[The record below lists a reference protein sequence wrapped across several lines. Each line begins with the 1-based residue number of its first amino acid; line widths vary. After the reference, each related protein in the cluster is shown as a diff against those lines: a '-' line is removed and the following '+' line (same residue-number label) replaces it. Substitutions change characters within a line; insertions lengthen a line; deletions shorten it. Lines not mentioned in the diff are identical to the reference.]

1 MTMTTINGR
10 WQLDLPPHRA
20 ARPEWVTGW
29 ERQRLDRMYE
39 TIKPGQV
46 VFDIGT
52 EEGDLTA
59 LYSLWGAEVVMF
71 EPNPYVWPN
80 IRWIWEANQLPAPLG
95 WFAGFASDQTNL
107 RPDQIESIF
116 VKADRDGWPA
126 AAFGP
131 LIGDHG
137 FRVVTQR
144 PHDTPQITLDD
155 WSFDHEI
162 FPDVITMDVEGAEG
176 RVVRGAQGVLAA
188 VRPTIFMSVHE
199 AFLINEYG
207 EHPQHIWDYMYGLD
221 YEAELL
227 YWDHEAHVLWT
238 PE

>member
-1 MTMTTINGR
+1 MTMTTINGQ
-10 WQLDLPPHRA
+10 WTLDLPPHRA
-20 ARPEWVTGW
+20 ARPEWETGW

-59 LYSLWGAEVVMF
+59 LYALWGAQVVMF

-80 IRWIWEANQLPAPLG
+80 IRWIWEANHLKPPLG
-95 WFAGFASDQTNL
+95 WFVGFASN
-107 RPDQIESIF
+107 QIDIAPKNVERIF
-116 VKADRDGWPA
+116 IEPDRDGWPA
-126 AAFGP
+126 CAYGP

-144 PHDTPQITLDD
+144 SHDTPQTTLDHWVD
-155 WSFDHEI
+155 QYQI
-162 FPDVITMDVEGAEG
+162 IPDVITLDVEGAELRVMEG
-176 RVVRGAQGVLAA
+176 AAELLAVVRPIV
-188 VRPTIFMSVHE
+188 FMSVHE
-199 AFLINEYG
+199 RFLIDEYQS
-207 EHPQHIWDYMYGLD
+207 HPQYLWAFMTGLD
-221 YEAELL
+221 YGFELI

>member
-1 MTMTTINGR
+1 MTLINDR
-10 WQLDLPPHRA
+10 WTLELPPHRA

-39 TIKPGQV
+39 VIEPGQT

-52 EEGDLTA
+52 EEGDLTG

-80 IRWIWEANQLPAPLG
+80 IRWIWEANQLRPPLG
-95 WFAGFASDQTNL
+95 WFAGFAADTTDLAPSNIEAVFLEADQ
-107 RPDQIESIF
+107 
-116 VKADRDGWPA
+116 DGWPA
-126 AAFGP
+126 AAYGP

-144 PHDTPQITLDD
+144 AHDTPRVMLDD
-155 WSFDHEI
+155 WVLDHSI
-162 FPDVITMDVEGAEG
+162 LPDVVTLDCEGAEL
-176 RVVRGAQGVLAA
+176 RIMRGAAGLLQSVK
-188 VRPTIFMSVHE
+188 PTVFMSVHE
-199 AFLINEYG
+199 RFMIDEYG
-207 EHPQHIWDYMYGLD
+207 DHPKHLWDFMYSMG

-227 YWDHEAHVLWT
+227 YWDHEAHVQWT
-238 PE
+238 PK